1 MMRTVI
7 YFALA
12 LISLPRESRSLLSPG
27 SGQHAE
33 RLHVQHLAL
42 QAKPKDASVD
52 QNMAIIEREV
62 MESTRAKL
70 DLQRVTKTL
79 LNDELPLRSSLTTWQ
94 VALAASGSGGAAAFF
109 LLHNWILSGIV
120 LVYIFVV
127 ANGDPL
133 EEESIAG
140 ALARVVGRGTLQSL
154 PKVRAI
160 ARAAV
165 TGEDDIAVLKS
176 RVYELEKENYELKL
190 WKKRRLAVDQ
200 ALPDYSLE
208 ELKEKARQNGLGVGG
223 TKTQLLMRLAEVD
236 QLP

>member
-1 MMRTVI
+1 M
-7 YFALA
+7 
-12 LISLPRESRSLLSPG
+12 G
-27 SGQHAE
+27 KHAV
-33 RLHVQHLAL
+33 RRHIRHLAL
-42 QAKPKDASVD
+42 HAKPKDTSVEK
-52 QNMAIIEREV
+52 NMAIIEREV

-70 DLQRVTKTL
+70 DLQKVTKTL
-79 LNDELPLRSSLTTWQ
+79 LDDELPFRSSVATWQ

-127 ANGDPL
+127 ANGDPM

-140 ALARVVGRGTLQSL
+140 ALARIVGRGTLQTL

-165 TGEDDIAVLKS
+165 TGEDDVALLKS
-176 RVYELEKENYELKL
+176 RIRELENENYELKL

-208 ELKEKARQNGLGVGG
+208 ELKEMARQNGLAVGG

-236 QLP
+236 QLL